1 MVRTIGIVLL
11 VLGLA
16 GLAVG
21 TFEYTRQK
29 KVVDAGPIQIAR
41 TATEEVTI
49 PPLVAGGV
57 AAVGLVL
64 TLVGSRR
71 K

>member
-1 MVRTIGIVLL
+1 MLRIAGVVLL

-21 TFEYTRQK
+21 TFQYTRKKNVLDVGPLHVETKQK
-29 KVVDAGPIQIAR
+29 
-41 TATEEVTI
+41 ESVTV
-49 PPLVAGGV
+49 PPLAAGGV
-57 AAVGLVL
+57 AALGLVL
-64 TLVGSRR
+64 TLAGGRR

>member
-1 MVRTIGIVLL
+1 MRILGIVLL

-21 TFEYTRQK
+21 TFQYTRQK

-49 PPLVAGGV
+49 PPLAAGGV
-57 AAVGLVL
+57 AVVGLVL

-71 K
+71 R